1 MLEKI
6 KEAVFAKYKKEDTY
20 WIFLS
25 VFDENNNLLM
35 SNWALYTDKVLDS
48 ILDTLYHWL
57 VEKHTNIS
65 YIVVDIVTKE
75 EELTDWDNLN
85 EIPLDKYWIALIAWW
100 KYWATLPNTQWI
112 NNITDALKAIK
123 QKNWLEWNAKIIKF
137 QTDRITVQEQ

>member
-85 EIPLDKYWIALIAWW
+85 EISLDKYWIALITGW